1 MAMTGSPYEITD
13 TDSTIGSAAKP
24 GRKGRIA
31 RRIAVPLAALA
42 LTGAV
47 GAVTMAQASAAGTSA
62 KAATPTCSTAGL
74 SVSLSKRLAGGM
86 NHAGAVLDLKNTSG
100 HTCALRG
107 YPGLGL
113 QDAKGKT
120 LASKTEW
127 GSTWYAKDPGKTT
140 LTLKNG
146 QRAQAVIAWT
156 HANTGTSGTRHAAK
170 LVVTPPASTTHKT
183 LKLDEWVDNGRL
195 SVTPVAYTYKVS

>member
-1 MAMTGSPYEITD
+1 MTGSPNEITD
-13 TDSTIGSAAKP
+13 TDATLNTGARPAP
-24 GRKGRIA
+24 RGGLA

-47 GAVTMAQASAAGTSA
+47 GAVTVAQANASGAS
-62 KAATPTCSTAGL
+62 ATPTCTTPGL
-74 SVSLSKRLAGGM
+74 SASLSKRLAGGM
-86 NHAGAVLDLKNTSG
+86 NHAGAILNLKNTSG

-120 LASKTEW
+120 LTSKTAW
-127 GSTWYAKDPGKTT
+127 GSTWYAKDPGKKT

-146 QRAQAVIAWT
+146 TSAQAVIAWT
-156 HANTGTSGTRHAAK
+156 HANTGTSAARHAAK
-170 LVVTPPASTTHKT
+170 LIVTPPAATTHKT
-183 LKLDEWVDNGRL
+183 LKLDEWFDNGL
-195 SVTPVAYTYKVS
+195 LAVTPMAYAYKVN

>member
-1 MAMTGSPYEITD
+1 MTGSTNEITD
-13 TDSTIGSAAKP
+13 IDPRVGTAAKP
-24 GRKGRIA
+24 GRKGRIG
-31 RRIAVPLAALA
+31 RRIAAPLAALA

-47 GAVTMAQASAAGTSA
+47 GAVTMAQASASGTSA
-62 KAATPTCSTAGL
+62 KAATPTCTTAGL
-74 SVSLSKRLAGGM
+74 SASLSKRLAGGM
-86 NHAGAVLDLKNTSG
+86 NHAGAILDLKNTSG

-113 QDAKGKT
+113 QDANGKT
-120 LASKTEW
+120 LTSKTAW

-146 QRAQAVIAWT
+146 ERAQAVIAWT
-156 HANTGTSGTRHAAK
+156 HANTGTPDARHAAK

-183 LKLDEWVDNGRL
+183 LKLDEWVDNGQL
-195 SVTPVAYTYKVS
+195 SVTPMAYAYKVS

>member
-1 MAMTGSPYEITD
+1 MTGSPNEITD
-13 TDSTIGSAAKP
+13 IDSSVGTAAKP
-24 GRKGRIA
+24 GRKGRVA
-31 RRIAVPLAALA
+31 RRIGLPLAALA

-47 GAVTMAQASAAGTSA
+47 GAVTVAQASASGTSA
-62 KAATPTCSTAGL
+62 KAATPTCATSGL
-74 SVSLSKRLAGGM
+74 SASLSKRLAGGM
-86 NHAGAVLDLKNTSG
+86 NHAGAILNLKNTSG

-120 LASKTEW
+120 LTSKTTW

-146 QRAQAVIAWT
+146 ASAQAVIAWT
-156 HANTGTSGTRHAAK
+156 HANTGTADARHAAK

-183 LKLDEWVDNGRL
+183 LKLDEWVDNGLL
-195 SVTPVAYTYKVS
+195 SVTPVAYAYKVS

>member
-1 MAMTGSPYEITD
+1 MTGSPNEITD
-13 TDSTIGSAAKP
+13 TGSTVAAEAKP
-24 GRKGRIA
+24 GRKGRLA
-31 RRIAVPLAALA
+31 RRIALPFAALA

-47 GAVTMAQASAAGTSA
+47 GAVTMAQASASGTNA
-62 KAATPTCSTAGL
+62 KAATPTCTTAGL
-74 SVSLSKRLAGGM
+74 SASLSKRLAGGM

-120 LASKTEW
+120 LTSKTTW

-146 QRAQAVIAWT
+146 ERAQAVIAWT
-156 HANTGTSGTRHAAK
+156 HANTGTPDAQHAAK
-170 LVVTPPASTTHKT
+170 LIVTPPAATTHKT
-183 LKLDEWVDNGRL
+183 LKLDEWVDNGQL
-195 SVTPVAYTYKVS
+195 SVTPVAYAYKVS